1 MNIGENL
8 ESLEWVG
15 ERYGDRIE
23 LVIRDVLT
31 FLAIIVFGG
40 YKIVIFFIC
49 RGEFF
54 FGRSLIIILYTI
66 NFNVKF
72 RSFSLFFIIF

>member
-1 MNIGENL
+1 MNIRENL

-23 LVIRDVLT
+23 LVIRDVLI
-31 FLAIIVFGG
+31 FLVRDYIVFGG

-54 FGRSLIIILYTI
+54 CGCSLI
-66 NFNVKF
+66 
-72 RSFSLFFIIF
+72 R